1 LQINGND
8 VKALGAEGRRIGE
21 VLAAVLD
28 EVVCDPAGTKLT
40 REWQLARAEALA

>member
-1 LQINGND
+1 
-8 VKALGAEGRRIGE
+8 
-21 VLAAVLD
+21 LD